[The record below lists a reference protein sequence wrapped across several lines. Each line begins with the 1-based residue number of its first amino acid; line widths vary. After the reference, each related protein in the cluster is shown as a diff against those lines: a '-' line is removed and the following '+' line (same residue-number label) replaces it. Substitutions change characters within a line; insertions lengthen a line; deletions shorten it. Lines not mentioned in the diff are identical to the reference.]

1 MRSHPGADE
10 ALAYLCTTYWPP
22 VYVYFRQK
30 GSSASDAADLTQ
42 EFFTR
47 VLEKRYFDQA
57 RRERGTFRTFLLT
70 CAKNFLANEWDRATA
85 KKRGGGQPLFSLDQ
99 QEVEH
104 RYQMEQHHD
113 LTPER
118 IFEQQWAWSVVDQAI
133 GRLEHD
139 VRAAGREALYPLR
152 RDLLLGGPAEAPYRD
167 IAKQLQIS
175 EGAVKVQ
182 VHRLRKRLRELIL
195 EEIEQAG
202 ATGHGAE
209 AELHHLLTLLIAPRQ

>member
-1 MRSHPGADE
+1 MF
-10 ALAYLCTTYWPP
+10 L
-22 VYVYFRQK
+22 RQK

-47 VLEKRYFDQA
+47 VLEKRYFDHA

-104 RYQMEQHHD
+104 RYQMEQHDD

-133 GRLEHD
+133 GQARTRCACC
-139 VRAAGREALYPLR
+139 RARGAVLVVPRSAARWTSKSSLSGDREAVADQR
-152 RDLLLGGPAEAPYRD
+152 
-167 IAKQLQIS
+167 
-175 EGAVKVQ
+175 GAVKVQ

-195 EEIEQAG
+195 EEVEQAG
-202 ATGHGAE
+202 ATGHSAE